1 MTEKILI
8 VDDDASFRRVVE
20 YTLKEEGYQ
29 TTLAEDALTALN
41 KLDRS
46 DFSLVITD
54 VRMPHMTGLELLE
67 KIQGDTPEPPVIVV
81 TAHAAVEDAV
91 QAMRQGASDYIVKPV
106 NRDHLKVVVRKTLDV
121 QKLKRENLQLRQAVS
136 ERLQFE
142 NMIARSEPMHRTL
155 QVTAQAARVDSTVL
169 IRGGSGTGKELLAKA
184 IHYNSPRKSHPFVVV
199 NCAAIPD
206 SLLESELFGHTR
218 GSFTGAGADR
228 KGKIETATGGT
239 VFLDEVGD
247 LQPQTQVKLLR
258 LLQEK
263 EIDKIGAPYPLKVD
277 VRIIAATHRDLETLV
292 RESTFREDLY
302 YRLIV
307 IPIEIPPLCER
318 REDIPLLADFFL
330 KKYAGIF
337 DKDLKLD
344 SEVLRVF
351 DVYPWPGNI
360 RELEN
365 LMERLAALNDGGTL
379 TVADLPDFVLDQAS
393 HAHGVLLNIP
403 RDGVALEEVER
414 DLIRTALER
423 NDWNQTHAAR
433 FLRITRNTLIYRMQ
447 KSGISMPEGADA
459 QRAVEF
465 SEEIN
470 ESHV

>member
-1 MTEKILI
+1 MSQKILI
-8 VDDDASFRRVVE
+8 VDDDASFRRIVD
-20 YTLKEEGYQ
+20 YTLKEEGYK
-29 TTLAEDALTALN
+29 TTLAEDALEALN
-41 KLDRS
+41 RLSKS
-46 DFSLVITD
+46 DFSLVVTD
-54 VRMPHMTGLELLE
+54 VRMPHMNGLELLK
-67 KIQGDTPEPPVIVV
+67 KIQTETPELPVIVV

-91 QAMRQGASDYIVKPV
+91 KAMREGAADYIVKPV
-106 NRDHLKVVVRKTLDV
+106 NRDHLKVVVRKALDV
-121 QKLKRENLQLRQAVS
+121 QRLKRENFQLRQAVS
-136 ERLQFE
+136 ERLQFK
-142 NMIARSEPMHRTL
+142 NMIGRSEPMHRVF
-155 QVTAQAARVDSTVL
+155 QVTAQAAMVDSTVL

-218 GSFTGAGADR
+218 GSFTGAVADR
-228 KGKIETATGGT
+228 KGKIEMATGGT
-239 VFLDEVGD
+239 IFLDEVGD

-263 EIDKIGAPYPLKVD
+263 EIDKIGLARPIKVD
-277 VRIIAATHRDLETLV
+277 VRIIAATHRDLEALV
-292 RESTFREDLY
+292 REGTFREDLY
-302 YRLIV
+302 YRLSV
-307 IPIEIPPLCER
+307 IPIQIPPLHER

-330 KKYAGIF
+330 KKYTRIF
-337 DKDLKLD
+337 GKELRLD

-365 LMERLAALNDGGTL
+365 LMERLAALNDGGTSGTI

-393 HAHGVLLNIP
+393 RAHRVLLNIP
-403 RDGVALEEVER
+403 PEGVDLEEVER
-414 DLIRTALER
+414 DLIRAALER

-447 KSGISMPEGADA
+447 KFGLTTHAGVSSQSSATIA
-459 QRAVEF
+459 
-465 SEEIN
+465 EEA
-470 ESHV
+470 

>member
-1 MTEKILI
+1 
-8 VDDDASFRRVVE
+8 
-20 YTLKEEGYQ
+20 
-29 TTLAEDALTALN
+29 
-41 KLDRS
+41 
-46 DFSLVITD
+46 
-54 VRMPHMTGLELLE
+54 MTGLELLK
-67 KIQGDTPEPPVIVV
+67 KIQADTPELPVIVV

-91 QAMRQGASDYIVKPV
+91 QAMREGASDYIVKPV

-121 QKLKRENLQLRQAVS
+121 QELKRENFQLRQAVS

-142 NMIARSEPMHRTL
+142 NMIGRSEPMHRVF
-155 QVTAQAARVDSTVL
+155 QVIAQAARVDSTVL
-169 IRGGSGTGKELLAKA
+169 VRGASGTGKELLAKA
-184 IHYNSPRKSHPFVVV
+184 IHFNSPRKSHPFVVV

-218 GSFTGAGADR
+218 GSFTGAVADR
-228 KGKIETATGGT
+228 KGKIEMAIGGT
-239 VFLDEVGD
+239 VFLDEVGE

-263 EIDKIGAPYPLKVD
+263 EIDKIGVPRPLKVD
-277 VRIIAATHRDLETLV
+277 VRILAATHRDLETLV
-292 RESTFREDLY
+292 REGTFREDLY
-302 YRLIV
+302 YRLSV

-318 REDIPLLADFFL
+318 RDDIPLLADFFL
-330 KKYAGIF
+330 KKYARIF
-337 DKDLKLD
+337 DKELKLD
-344 SEVLRVF
+344 SEVLRAF

-379 TVADLPDFVLDQAS
+379 TAADLPDFVLNQAS
-393 HAHGVLLNIP
+393 RVHRVLLNIP
-403 RDGVALEEVER
+403 KEGVDLEEVER

-447 KSGISMPEGADA
+447 KFGISMPEGAGA
-459 QRAVEF
+459 QP
-465 SEEIN
+465 SEEISENVN
-470 ESHV
+470 EANV